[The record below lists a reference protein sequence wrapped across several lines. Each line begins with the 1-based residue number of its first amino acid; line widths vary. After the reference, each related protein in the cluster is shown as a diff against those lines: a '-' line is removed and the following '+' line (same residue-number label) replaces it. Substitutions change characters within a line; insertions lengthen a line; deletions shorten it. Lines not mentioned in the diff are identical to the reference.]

1 MIRIEKK
8 EQIRQIL
15 VSRLKP
21 LDPEKIILFGSYA
34 WGQPTADSDIDLYVV
49 TKDDYMPKNWREK
62 NEIYSKF
69 MDVLDELQK
78 EIPIDLIVHTK
89 PMHEKFVEIDSMF
102 SRKVMREGVT
112 LS

>member
-1 MIRIEKK
+1 MRIEKK